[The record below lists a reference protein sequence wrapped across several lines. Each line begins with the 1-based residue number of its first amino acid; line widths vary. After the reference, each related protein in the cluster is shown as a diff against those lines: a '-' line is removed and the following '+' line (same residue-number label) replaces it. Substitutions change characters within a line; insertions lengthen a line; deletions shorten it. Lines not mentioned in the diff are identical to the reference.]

1 MDPAFN
7 SCVAMCGVVTE
18 RIIKDILR
26 NHIYTVSKNVAYR
39 PSDTAFDQREYIVI
53 QRITNFLAETG
64 LIDSE
69 VKAAATKLAELR
81 NKYVHARG
89 HNPETDAL
97 KPTRVEENY
106 AQ

>member
-1 MDPAFN
+1 
-7 SCVAMCGVVTE
+7 
-18 RIIKDILR
+18 
-26 NHIYTVSKNVAYR
+26 
-39 PSDTAFDQREYIVI
+39 
-53 QRITNFLAETG
+53 

-81 NKYVHARG
+81 NKYAHARG

-97 KPTRVEENY
+97 KATRVEENY